1 MKVKHH
7 NQEIGE
13 GTVRLIHIDSI
24 VATGGHFAHKTCAE
38 TVLQMADFFWEQ
50 GPLGMGFFGVD
61 DHKQLLMIE
70 FTNYPRHLAEAAPK
84 QRNTF
89 DKCALAEICVQ
100 RLVLLRVHNF

>member
-38 TVLQMADFFWEQ
+38 TVLQLADFFVNRCHLEW
-50 GPLGMGFFGVD
+50 GVQTCP
-61 DHKQLLMIE
+61 KVRFVKSTQFLIS
-70 FTNYPRHLAEAAPK
+70 YKLALFR
-84 QRNTF
+84 RNKDLF
-89 DKCALAEICVQ
+89 EIV
-100 RLVLLRVHNF
+100 